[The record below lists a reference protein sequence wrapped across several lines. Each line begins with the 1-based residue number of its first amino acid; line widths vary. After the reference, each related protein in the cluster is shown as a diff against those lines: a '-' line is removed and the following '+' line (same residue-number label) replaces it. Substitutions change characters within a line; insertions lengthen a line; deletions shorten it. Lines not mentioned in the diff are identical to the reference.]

1 VEEWVLRAM
10 QRWPDVPALFG
21 WLGLDRRGR
30 WLIKGETITRPQ
42 IIDTINRNYAADEYG
57 RWYFQNGPQRG
68 YIQLEYAP
76 FVLRARGE
84 TLVAHTGVSV
94 ERPTQAFLDEEGAL
108 LFDSEHGAGILV
120 DTDLDWALERL
131 NISGAPVS
139 EQQLSA
145 ALAQPSGSATPLC
158 VKIGQIDVPLW
169 RLDREQVPA
178 TLHFIRNPQPRE
190 NEKASTRVAD

>member
-1 VEEWVLRAM
+1 M

-30 WLIKGETITRPQ
+30 WLIKGETISRPQ
-42 IIDTINRNYAADEYG
+42 IIDTINSNYAADEYG

-76 FVLRARGE
+76 FVLRAQGE
-84 TLVAHTGVSV
+84 TLVTHTEVSV
-94 ERPTQAFLDEEGAL
+94 GQPTRAFLDEEGAL
-108 LFDSEHGAGILV
+108 LFQTEHGAGVLV

-131 NISGAPVS
+131 NIAGAPVN
-139 EQQLSA
+139 EQQLAA

-158 VKIGQIDVPLW
+158 VKIGQAKVPLS
-169 RLDREQVPA
+169 RLDREKVPA
-178 TLHFIRNPQPRE
+178 ALHFVRDPQPRE
-190 NEKASTRVAD
+190 NEKVSTRVAD